1 MRCKGFSCYTLPFD
15 FIYGICVV
23 VFFFHQIYLLIS
35 FMSFIVFVV
44 LRNDFTVY
52 KKNVFSR
59 NCLVS
64 LFILKCLV
72 NIEFILTYV
81 WR

>member
-1 MRCKGFSCYTLPFD
+1 
-15 FIYGICVV
+15 
-23 VFFFHQIYLLIS
+23 
-35 FMSFIVFVV
+35 MSFIVFVV

-52 KKNVFSR
+52 KKNVFSS